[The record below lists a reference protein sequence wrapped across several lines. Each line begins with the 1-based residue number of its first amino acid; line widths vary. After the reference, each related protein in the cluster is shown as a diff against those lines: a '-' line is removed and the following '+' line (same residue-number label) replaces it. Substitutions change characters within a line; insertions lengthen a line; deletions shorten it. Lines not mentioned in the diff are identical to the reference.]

1 MANFIQLRPWH
12 LFLAMAIVGC
22 ADSSTANA
30 GTRPQGPAPTAAS
43 FPTNVGAGAPA
54 FWVRPGFKVELV
66 AENFGEARFIEFGP
80 DGTLYVAQPNKGVIK
95 ALRPKDGKYAV
106 VGEFVTG
113 YRSVH
118 GLCYNDGW
126 LWFTTSGGVYRAR
139 DKHGDGRADEIV
151 PLAEN
156 LPSGGHWWRSI
167 FVVKDGFF
175 TSIGDSGNIL
185 EQMDTDRQKIWKYS
199 LDGKTKKLWSSGIR
213 NTEKLR
219 YRPGTTE
226 LFGADHGSDWFGGPL
241 GDKAGRQPITDY
253 NPPCEFNLYTE
264 GAFYGHPYIVG
275 NRVPRIEFQ
284 NRPDLLEWAEKTVVP
299 EWSFGAHWAPNGF
312 AFITRGALK
321 GDALVAMHGS
331 WNSSKPVGYRVERV
345 LFDNVTGKAY
355 GAQMLVGTIGKDN
368 KVLGRPVD
376 VAQATDGTILF
387 TDDQTNRIYR
397 ISKVGE

>member
-1 MANFIQLRPWH
+1 M
-12 LFLAMAIVGC
+12 
-22 ADSSTANA
+22 
-30 GTRPQGPAPTAAS
+30 
-43 FPTNVGAGAPA
+43 
-54 FWVRPGFKVELV
+54 
-66 AENFGEARFIEFGP
+66 EFGP
-80 DGTLYVAQPNKGVIK
+80 DGTLYVSQPGRGTIK
-95 ALRPKDGKYAV
+95 VLRPKDGKYAV
-106 VGEFVTG
+106 VADFLTG
-113 YRSVH
+113 YKSVH
-118 GLCYNDGW
+118 GLHYQDGW
-126 LWFTTSGGVYRAR
+126 LWFTTSGGVYKAR
-139 DKHGDGRADEIV
+139 DKHGDGRADEFV
-151 PLAEN
+151 PVLEN

-175 TSIGDSGNIL
+175 TSIGDSGNIS
-185 EQMDTDRQKIWKYS
+185 EQTDTDRQKIWKYT

-275 NRVPRIEFQ
+275 NRVPRVEFQ
-284 NRPDLLEWAEKTVVP
+284 NRPDIIELAEKTTVP
-299 EWSFGAHWAPNGF
+299 EWCFGAHWAPNGF

-331 WNSSKPVGYRVERV
+331 WNASKPVGYRIERV
-345 LFDNVTGKAY
+345 LFDSATGKAF
-355 GAQMLVGTIGKDN
+355 GGQMLVGTIGKDGQI
-368 KVLGRPVD
+368 LARPVD
-376 VAQATDGTILF
+376 VAQANDGTILF
-387 TDDQTNRIYR
+387 SDDKSNRIYR